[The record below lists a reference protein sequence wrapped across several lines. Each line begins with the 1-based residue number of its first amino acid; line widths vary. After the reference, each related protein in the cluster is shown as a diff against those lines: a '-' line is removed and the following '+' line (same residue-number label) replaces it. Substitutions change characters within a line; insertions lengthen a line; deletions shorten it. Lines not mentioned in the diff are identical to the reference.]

1 MFGYCRAAQG
11 SNDHK
16 SDLQGGRATYL
27 KVWLYLGEKKNTET
41 RERERE
47 REAIEMIRRKGR
59 LAAAK

>member
-47 REAIEMIRRKGR
+47 RGYRDDQEEGKAGSS
-59 LAAAK
+59 